1 MRKYVSEVNE
11 SIRDAR
17 RQLVGYLLEKDKVW
31 FENSSERHQEKNV
44 SPRRKKQ
51 DWAIKTRK
59 RETQLSRAAKPRKG
73 HSDRGIFGA
82 AAKGYNDINALNSSR
97 ETLLHVAA
105 TNGHL
110 AIMEYLISKG
120 AKPDVKD
127 KKGRTPLHRAAE
139 KGHGDAVKVLLR
151 CGASMYSLD
160 KEGKMPLHVA
170 AQNSHGHILKVLLR
184 EEARSYRNQHNF
196 LHRAALKDDSS
207 LVKML
212 LKSGASIDGKDG
224 RGQTALSYALSRGFE
239 NTAKVL
245 LEAGARVDS
254 SMAERAFNSNHPSI
268 FKMLLGYSK
277 DLPSD
282 LMESTL
288 FKAVQK
294 NLHSVVAALADRGT
308 DVNAYNEMQY
318 TPLLLACETGV
329 FVVVA
334 RGRRAPVLQGIQ
346 TSLWRL

>member
-1 MRKYVSEVNE
+1 LDS
-11 SIRDAR
+11 
-17 RQLVGYLLEKDKVW
+17 
-31 FENSSERHQEKNV
+31 
-44 SPRRKKQ
+44 
-51 DWAIKTRK
+51 
-59 RETQLSRAAKPRKG
+59 
-73 HSDRGIFGA
+73 
-82 AAKGYNDINALNSSR
+82 
-97 ETLLHVAA
+97 
-105 TNGHL
+105 
-110 AIMEYLISKG
+110 
-120 AKPDVKD
+120 KD

-254 SMAERAFNSNHPSI
+254 SMAER
-268 FKMLLGYSK
+268 L
-277 DLPSD
+277 
-282 LMESTL
+282 
-288 FKAVQK
+288 V
-294 NLHSVVAALADRGT
+294 
-308 DVNAYNEMQY
+308 
-318 TPLLLACETGV
+318 TPLHVASQRGNNEVAQELLHHKSRGAARPPPFLAGLGGRGVQEGIWGPLRGVRGGGTGLWGV
-329 FVVVA
+329 GGGLRFGGGV
-334 RGRRAPVLQGIQ
+334 RA
-346 TSLWRL
+346 